1 MPKATVRYTTRD
13 LRELGLFV
21 EVPGK
26 TDNERTRQKAIEE
39 IQRRM
44 DDPEDSTLSA
54 DSFADGLS
62 IDDLI
67 VVEPPPTE
75 EVAEDEPE
83 IIQAVKAIANLAS
96 LRVTLEE
103 VHQQALELRPLIEA
117 LFNPEPLTPTQMQ
130 QATDKNFAKILIKFA
145 EAKAA
150 RDKFLPVAKEAWQV
164 LEPALANVAEDSD
177 RGLSESSKEPVSATA
192 PKPAKNGKTRT

>member
-1 MPKATVRYTTRD
+1 MAKATIRYTTRH
-13 LRELGLFV
+13 LNELGLFV

-26 TDNERTRQKAIEE
+26 TDSDRTRHKAIEE

-44 DDPEDSTLSA
+44 DDPDETSLHP

-62 IDDLI
+62 IEDLI
-67 VVEPPPTE
+67 VVEPPATE
-75 EVAEDEPE
+75 NSDEDEPE

-103 VHQQALELRPLIEA
+103 SHQQALELRPLIEA
-117 LFNPEPLTPTQMQ
+117 LFSPAPLTPAQMQ
-130 QATDKNFAKILIKFA
+130 QATDKNFAKTLIKFA

-150 RDKFLPVAKEAWQV
+150 RDKFLPQAETAWQV
-164 LEPALANVAEDSD
+164 LQPALASIATNSEDSKKGA
-177 RGLSESSKEPVSATA
+177 RG
-192 PKPAKNGKTRT
+192 